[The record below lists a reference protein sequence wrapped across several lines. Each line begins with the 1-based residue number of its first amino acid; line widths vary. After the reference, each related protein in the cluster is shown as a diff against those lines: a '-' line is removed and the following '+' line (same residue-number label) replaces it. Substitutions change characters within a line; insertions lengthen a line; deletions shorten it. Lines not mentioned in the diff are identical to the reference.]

1 MKYTKTELKNLIDS
15 TYEKDSKAKAAAGVY
30 DNPEEFRITNL
41 TANIRVIADMLCR
54 MQDTL
59 EDVQD
64 FHDRFD
70 NDINVYEQAWRGVV
84 DMMEWDIGYWDRRV
98 DEVIEGGK

>member
-1 MKYTKTELKNLIDS
+1 MKYTKTELKNMIDS
-15 TYEKDSKAKAAAGVY
+15 TYKKDGKAKAAAGVH

-41 TANIRVIADMLCR
+41 TANIRVLAGMLCR

-59 EDVQD
+59 ERCQD
-64 FHDRFD
+64 FHDTFN
-70 NDINVYEQAWRGVV
+70 NDINVYEQAWRDVV
-84 DMMEWDIGYWDRRV
+84 DMMEWEIEYWDQRV